1 MTLLFFFFFF
11 FPSGGFAHFLTP
23 ARLGLLVG
31 HKITGLRMVLEDGV
45 AHSVDS
51 SENAFKAAA
60 MGAMRSCECYLTLS
74 MHSSHTVCL
83 SVSHSFGD
91 C

>member
-1 MTLLFFFFFF
+1 M
-11 FPSGGFAHFLTP
+11 
-23 ARLGLLVG
+23 G

-60 MGAMRSCECYLTLS
+60 MGAMRSCECYLTSACMVVTLS
-74 MHSSHTVCL
+74 VCL
-83 SVSHSFGD
+83 CHTLLVIIDSKAMN
-91 C
+91 